1 MAQQKI
7 FGYADRLSVRPG
19 ENITF
24 HVNCDG
30 ASEADARL
38 VRLIHGDSSPAGPG
52 HVEVEV
58 DSAVNGSWAV
68 KKQFTQLGSY
78 LEVEDPSRKL
88 DVSGSLTLMAFV
100 WPTLPHKGN
109 RQTILGR
116 WDTLRNAGYALGINP
131 AGHLEFWVGNGT
143 EVDYVTAELP
153 LVAKVWYFVAVSYDR
168 ASGRAEIYQEG
179 VLNRY
184 NSLISKVVP
193 HDYASHVAQHFRF
206 APDNRP
212 DVPFLIAGAR
222 DEHKLRGPFV
232 SDLYAGKIDRP
243 AICGRA
249 LTRAELDHCRKG
261 GLPPEADI
269 LAYWDT
275 SKGYTAHGIGHD
287 VIDIGPHKLDAKG
300 FNHPVRGMTGWNWT
314 GKDDCFRLDP
324 SQYGGIEFHPDA
336 VTDCRWEPT
345 KTFTVPADLKSGIY
359 AMRLRIGP
367 GTGIAEEYIVFVV
380 RPAKPNGKLCF
391 LVPTASYLAYG
402 NESLSFDAHI
412 IQPMTGQPPVVTD
425 LDVETYEHREYG
437 LSTYDHYED
446 DAGVCFSSYLR
457 PIVNMRPKY
466 RMSSM
471 NITWQFPA
479 DLSIV
484 AWIDHMGYDC
494 DFITDEDL
502 DREGVELLKPYLC
515 VMSGT
520 HPEYVS
526 EKMLDA
532 QEDYVAG
539 GGRLIYMGGNGYYWV
554 VGFDPEVPACM
565 EVRKLDSGMRAWAAK
580 PGEHYL
586 QTTGEKSGLW
596 RNRGRAPQKL
606 TGVGFIAEGFET
618 AAPYRKMPDA
628 WHRTVSWITEGVE
641 GEIIG
646 DCGLAYG
653 AAAGVELDRYD
664 LSLGTPPHTK
674 IIASSG
680 GHSDNYV
687 LVTEELL
694 YAYAGLTGSLDY
706 RIRGDITYFTA
717 PNDGAVFSTGSIG
730 YGQALPANGFD
741 NSASRVL
748 ANVVDA
754 FLKPGRLPGSHWT
767 VEEKQWR

>member
-7 FGYADRLSVRPG
+7 FGYANRISVRPG
-19 ENITF
+19 EDITF

-30 ASEADARL
+30 ATEADAQL
-38 VRLIHGDSSPAGPG
+38 VRLIHGDDSPAGPG
-52 HVEVEV
+52 HVEVEL
-58 DSAVNGSWAV
+58 DSAINGRWAV
-68 KKQFTQLGSY
+68 NKQFTQLGSY
-78 LEVEDPSRKL
+78 LKVDDPARKL
-88 DVSGSLTLMAFV
+88 EVPGSLTLMAFI
-100 WPTLPHKGN
+100 WPTMPCHGD

-116 WDTLRNAGYALGINP
+116 WDALRNTGYALGINP

-143 EVDYVTAELP
+143 EVDYVYAELP
-153 LVAKVWYFVAVSYDR
+153 LLAKMWYFVAVSYDR
-168 ASGRAEIYQEG
+168 ATGRAEIYQEG
-179 VLNRY
+179 VANRY
-184 NSLISKVVP
+184 NSLLGKVVP
-193 HDYASHVAQHFRF
+193 HDYASHVVQHFRF
-206 APDNRP
+206 APENRG
-212 DVPFLIAGAR
+212 DVPFMIAGAH
-222 DEHKLRGPFV
+222 DEHKLRGAFV
-232 SDLYAGKIDRP
+232 NDLYAGKIDRP

-249 LTRAELDHCRKG
+249 LSRTELDHCCKG
-261 GLPPEADI
+261 GLPPVSDI

-275 SKGYTAHGIGHD
+275 SKGYSPHGIGHT
-287 VIDIGPHKLDAKG
+287 VIDVGPHGLHAKG
-300 FNHPVRGMTGWNWT
+300 FNHPVRGMTGWNWK
-314 GKDDCFRLDP
+314 GKDDCYRLDP
-324 SQYGGIEFHPDA
+324 SQYGGIEFHRDS

-359 AMRLRIGP
+359 AVRLRIGP

-380 RPAKPNGKLCF
+380 RAAKPGGKLCF

-402 NESLSFDAHI
+402 NEALSFDAHI

-484 AWIDHMGYDC
+484 AWIEHMGYDC

-618 AAPYRKMPDA
+618 ATPYRKMPDA

-653 AAAGVELDRYD
+653 GAAGVELDRYD

-730 YGQALPANGFD
+730 FGQALPANGFD
-741 NSASRVL
+741 NSAARVL

-754 FLKPGRLPGSHWT
+754 FLKPGRLPGGQWT

>member
-7 FGYADRLSVRPG
+7 FGYANRISVRPG
-19 ENITF
+19 EEISF

-30 ASEADARL
+30 AREADAQL
-38 VRLIHGDSSPAGPG
+38 VRLIHGDTGEAGPG

-58 DSAVNGSWAV
+58 DSPVNGRWAV
-68 KKQFTQLGSY
+68 KKQFTQLGSF
-78 LEVEDPSRKL
+78 LKVTDPQNKL
-88 DVSGSLTLMAFV
+88 AVSGNFSLLAFI
-100 WPTLPHKGN
+100 WPTMPQRGS

-153 LVAKVWYFVAVSYDR
+153 LVAKVWYLVGVSYDR
-168 ASGRAEIYQEG
+168 QTGRAELYQEG

-184 NSLISKVVP
+184 NSLVGKVVP
-193 HDYASHVAQHFRF
+193 YDLASHVVQKFRF
-206 APDNRP
+206 KPESGA
-212 DVPFLIAGAR
+212 DVPFIIAGAR
-222 DEHKLRGPFV
+222 DQHALRGSFV
-232 SDLYAGKIDRP
+232 NDLYAGKIDRP
-243 AICGRA
+243 AICSRT
-249 LTRAELDHCRKG
+249 LSRAELDACPRG
-261 GLPPEADI
+261 GMPPGDSV

-275 SKGYTAHGIGHD
+275 SRDYTSNGIGHE
-287 VIDIGPHKLDAKG
+287 VTDIGPHGLHAKG
-300 FNHPVRGMTGWNWT
+300 FNHPVRGMTGWNWN
-314 GKDDCFRLDP
+314 GKDDCFRIDP
-324 SQYGGIEFHPDA
+324 SQFGGIEFHPDA
-336 VTDCRWEPT
+336 LTDCGWEAT
-345 KTFTVPADLKSGIY
+345 KRMTVQTGLKSGIY
-359 AMRLRIGP
+359 AVRLRIGP

-380 RPAKPNGKLCF
+380 RPTTASGKLCF
-391 LVPTASYLAYG
+391 LVPTASYLAYA
-402 NESLSFDAHI
+402 NESLSFDAQI

-446 DAGVCFSSYLR
+446 NAGVCFSSYLR
-457 PIVNMRPKY
+457 PIINMRPKY

-502 DREGVELLKPYLC
+502 HREGVDLLRPYLC
-515 VMSGT
+515 VITGT

-554 VGFDPEVPACM
+554 IGFDRENPACM
-565 EVRKLDSGMRAWAAK
+565 EVRKLDSGMRAWAAR

-586 QTTGEKSGLW
+586 QTSGEKSGLW

-618 AAPYRKMPDA
+618 SAPYRKMPDA
-628 WHRTVSWITEGVE
+628 WHRTVSWITEGV
-641 GEIIG
+641 GEVFG
-646 DCGLAYG
+646 DEGLAYN

-706 RIRGDITYFTA
+706 RIRADMTYFTA
-717 PNDGAVFSTGSIG
+717 PNDGAVFSTGSIA
-730 YGQALPANGFD
+730 YGQALPANGFN
-741 NSASRVL
+741 NSAARLL
-748 ANVVDA
+748 ANVVNA
-754 FLKPGRLPGSHWT
+754 FLKPGKLPGVHWSI
-767 VEEKQWR
+767 EEKQWR

>member
-1 MAQQKI
+1 MPQQKI
-7 FGYADRLSVRPG
+7 FGYANRISVRPG
-19 ENITF
+19 DEISF
-24 HVNCDG
+24 YVNCDG
-30 ASEADARL
+30 ASEADAQF
-38 VRLIHGDSSPAGPG
+38 VRLIHGDAHKDGPG
-52 HVEVEV
+52 HVEMELE
-58 DSAVNGSWAV
+58 SPINGRWEV
-68 KKQFTQLGSY
+68 KKQFTQLGSF
-78 LEVEDPSRKL
+78 LKVDDPENKL
-88 DVSGSLTLMAFV
+88 AVVGSFSLLAFI
-100 WPTLPHKGN
+100 WPTMPQRGS

-131 AGHLEFWVGNGT
+131 AGHLEFWVGNGS

-153 LVAKVWYFVAVSYDR
+153 LLTKVWYLVGVSYDR
-168 ASGRAEIYQEG
+168 ESGRAGLYQEA

-184 NSLISKVVP
+184 NSLVGKVVP
-193 HDYASHVAQHFRF
+193 YDFTSHVVQQFRF
-206 APDNRP
+206 RPENKP

-222 DEHKLRGPFV
+222 DEHALRGPFV
-232 SDLYAGKIDRP
+232 NDLYAGKIDRP
-243 AICGRA
+243 AICDRA
-249 LTRAELDHCRKG
+249 LRRAEFDVCRQSG
-261 GLPPEADI
+261 FLPADGL
-269 LAYWDT
+269 LACWDT
-275 SKGYTAHGIGHD
+275 SKGYTEHGVGQE
-287 VIDIGPHKLDAKG
+287 VIDTGPYRLNAKG
-300 FNHPVRGMTGWNWT
+300 VNHPVRAMTGWNWN
-314 GKDDCFRLDP
+314 GKDDCFRIDP

-336 VTDCRWEPT
+336 VTDCGWQATNRM
-345 KTFTVPADLKSGIY
+345 TVPANLKSGIY
-359 AMRLRIGP
+359 AVRLRVGP

-380 RPAKPNGKLCF
+380 RPAKPTARLCF

-402 NESLSFDAHI
+402 NETLSFDAQI

-425 LDVETYEHREYG
+425 VDVETYEHREYG

-457 PIVNMRPKY
+457 PIINMRPKY

-484 AWIDHMGYDC
+484 AWIDHMGYEC

-502 DREGVELLKPYLC
+502 HREGVELLRPYLC
-515 VMSGT
+515 VMTGT

-526 EKMLDA
+526 ERMLDA

-554 VGFDPEVPACM
+554 VGFDPENPACM

-618 AAPYRKMPDA
+618 SAPYRKMPDA

-646 DCGLAYG
+646 DKGLAYN

-664 LSLGTPPHTK
+664 LNLGTPPHTK

-706 RIRGDITYFTA
+706 RIRADMTYFNA
-717 PNDGAVFSTGSIG
+717 PNDGAVFSTGSIAF
-730 YGQALPANGFD
+730 GQALPANGFD

-748 ANVVDA
+748 TNVVNA
-754 FLKPGRLPGSHWT
+754 FLKPGQVPGTHWT

>member
-7 FGYADRLSVRPG
+7 FGYANRISVRPG
-19 ENITF
+19 EEISF

-30 ASEADARL
+30 ASEADAQL
-38 VRLIHGDSSPAGPG
+38 VRLIHGDTGEAGPG

-58 DSAVNGSWAV
+58 DSPVNGRWAV
-68 KKQFTQLGSY
+68 RKQFTQLGSF
-78 LEVEDPSRKL
+78 LKVADPENKL
-88 DVSGSLTLMAFV
+88 AVSGNFSLMAFI
-100 WPTLPHKGN
+100 WPTMPHRGS

-116 WDTLRNAGYALGINP
+116 WDTLRNTGYALGINP
-131 AGHLEFWVGNGT
+131 AGHLEFWAGDGT

-153 LVAKVWYFVAVSYDR
+153 LLPKVWYLVGVSYDR
-168 ASGRAEIYQEG
+168 KTGRAELYQEG
-179 VLNRY
+179 ALNRY
-184 NSLISKVVP
+184 NSLVGKVVP
-193 HDYASHVAQHFRF
+193 YDFASHVVQQLRF
-206 APDNRP
+206 KPENRANL
-212 DVPFLIAGAR
+212 PFIIAGAL
-222 DEHKLRGPFV
+222 DEHALRGPFV
-232 SDLYAGKIDRP
+232 NDLYAGKIDRP
-243 AICGRA
+243 AICSRA
-249 LTRAELDHCRKG
+249 LSRAEFD
-261 GLPPEADI
+261 
-269 LAYWDT
+269 
-275 SKGYTAHGIGHD
+275 
-287 VIDIGPHKLDAKG
+287 
-300 FNHPVRGMTGWNWT
+300 F
-314 GKDDCFRLDP
+314 
-324 SQYGGIEFHPDA
+324 SQFGGIEFHPDA
-336 VTDCRWEPT
+336 VTDCGWEAT
-345 KTFTVPADLKSGIY
+345 NRMTVPAGLKSGIY
-359 AMRLRIGP
+359 AVRLRIGP

-380 RPAKPNGKLCF
+380 RPTTPTGKLCF
-391 LVPTASYLAYG
+391 LVPTASYLAYA
-402 NESLSFDAHI
+402 NESLSFDAQI

-457 PIVNMRPKY
+457 PIINMRPKY

-494 DFITDEDL
+494 DFVTDEDL
-502 DREGVELLKPYLC
+502 HREGADLLRPYLC
-515 VMSGT
+515 VITGT

-532 QEDYVAG
+532 QEDYVAD

-554 VGFDPEVPACM
+554 VGFDGEMPACM

-618 AAPYRKMPDA
+618 SAPYRKMPDA

-641 GEIIG
+641 GEVFG
-646 DCGLAYG
+646 DKGLAYN

-706 RIRGDITYFTA
+706 RIRADMTYFTA
-717 PNDGAVFSTGSIG
+717 PNDGAVFSTGSIA
-730 YGQALPANGFD
+730 YGQALPANGFN
-741 NSASRVL
+741 NSAARLL
-748 ANVVDA
+748 ANVVNA
-754 FLKPGRLPGSHWT
+754 FLKPGGLPGGNWT

>member
-7 FGYADRLSVRPG
+7 FGYANRISVRPG
-19 ENITF
+19 EEISF

-30 ASEADARL
+30 AREADAQL
-38 VRLIHGDSSPAGPG
+38 VRLIHGDTGEAGPG

-58 DSAVNGSWAV
+58 DSPVNGRWAV
-68 KKQFTQLGSY
+68 KKQFTQLGSF
-78 LEVEDPSRKL
+78 LKVTDPQNKL
-88 DVSGSLTLMAFV
+88 AVSGNFSLLAFI
-100 WPTLPHKGN
+100 WPTMPQRGS

-153 LVAKVWYFVAVSYDR
+153 LVAKVWYLVGVSYDR
-168 ASGRAEIYQEG
+168 QTGRAELYQEG

-184 NSLISKVVP
+184 NSLVGKVVP
-193 HDYASHVAQHFRF
+193 YDLASHVVQKFRF
-206 APDNRP
+206 KPESRA
-212 DVPFLIAGAR
+212 DVPFIIAGAR
-222 DEHKLRGPFV
+222 DEHALRGSFV
-232 SDLYAGKIDRP
+232 NDLYAGKIDRP
-243 AICGRA
+243 AICSRT
-249 LTRAELDHCRKG
+249 LSRAELDACPRSG
-261 GLPPEADI
+261 MPPGDSV

-275 SKGYTAHGIGHD
+275 SRDYTANGIGHE
-287 VIDIGPHKLDAKG
+287 VTDIGPHGLHAKG
-300 FNHPVRGMTGWNWT
+300 FNHPVRGMTGWNWN
-314 GKDDCFRLDP
+314 GKDDCFRIDP
-324 SQYGGIEFHPDA
+324 SQFGGIEFHPDA
-336 VTDCRWEPT
+336 LTDCGWEAT
-345 KTFTVPADLKSGIY
+345 KHMTVQTGLKSGIY
-359 AMRLRIGP
+359 AVRLRIGP
-367 GTGIAEEYIVFVV
+367 GNGIAEEYIVFVV
-380 RPAKPNGKLCF
+380 RPTTASGKLCF
-391 LVPTASYLAYG
+391 LVPTASYLAYA
-402 NESLSFDAHI
+402 NESLSFDAQI

-457 PIVNMRPKY
+457 PIINMRPKY

-502 DREGVELLKPYLC
+502 HREGVDLLRPYLC
-515 VMSGT
+515 VITGT

-554 VGFDPEVPACM
+554 IGFDRENPACM

-586 QTTGEKSGLW
+586 QTSGEKSGLW

-618 AAPYRKMPDA
+618 SASYRKMPDA

-641 GEIIG
+641 GEVFG
-646 DCGLAYG
+646 DKGLAYN

-706 RIRGDITYFTA
+706 RIRADMTYFTA
-717 PNDGAVFSTGSIG
+717 PNDGAVFSTGSIA
-730 YGQALPANGFD
+730 YGQALPANGFN
-741 NSASRVL
+741 NSAARVL
-748 ANVVDA
+748 ANVVNA
-754 FLKPGRLPGSHWT
+754 FLKPGKLPGGHWSI
-767 VEEKQWR
+767 EEKQWR